1 MTMTTYKTTAL
12 RIYVVEPRGSG
23 GMIHY
28 AYQLCNGLSE
38 AGEDVVLVTSKEYE
52 LENYPHKFRVEKFMH
67 LWSRADPLQIRPSRN
82 PLQALS
88 IKLLRG
94 LRRVFRGARLVL
106 EWIRLI
112 QYLLKARPDIVQF
125 GSIEF
130 PFESLFLGY
139 LKYKGLTLSQIC
151 HEFEPRERSNNILVK
166 INNHLLGNVFK
177 SFSVMFFHS
186 LSNQERFQSLYPHIT
201 SERFHIIPMGS
212 GQIFPSIGD
221 MEVIRKNLVLS
232 YKLAGEEQVVL
243 FFGNITPSKGIPDL
257 VRAFAQVYSE
267 NKYARL
273 VIAGKPLKYM
283 DVDALF
289 DLVTTLG
296 VSDVIRFDMRYLP
309 MEEVAPLIQLAD
321 VVVYPYVNSTQS
333 ASIQAAYSVG
343 KPVVATRVGGLPDIV
358 EDGKS
363 GYLVPPGNPEKL
375 ATAILRILK
384 DSILAKE
391 MGTYAKE
398 LSETRFAWNP
408 IASTV
413 ANVYRDFLKRHLE
426 NA

>member
-1 MTMTTYKTTAL
+1 MTTDQNTTL

-28 AYQLCNGLSE
+28 AYQLCNGMSE
-38 AGEDVVLVTSKEYE
+38 VGADVVLVTSNEYE
-52 LENYPHKFRVEKFMH
+52 LDSYPHKFRVEKFMR
-67 LWSRADPLQIRPSRN
+67 LWSRVDPLQIKPSRN
-82 PLQALS
+82 PLEAMS

-94 LRRVFRGARLVL
+94 LRRVFRGARLIL

-112 QYLLKARPDIVQF
+112 QYLLNAKPDIVQF

-151 HEFEPRERSNNILVK
+151 HEFEPRERSNNIFVK

-177 SFSVMFFHS
+177 SFSIMFFHS
-186 LSNQERFQSLYPHIT
+186 PSNQERFQSLHPYIT
-201 SERFHIIPMGS
+201 PERFHIIPMGS

-221 MEVIRKNLVLS
+221 MELIRTDLIHR
-232 YKLAGEEQVVL
+232 YKLDDEKQVVL

-257 VRAFAQVYSE
+257 VRAFAQVYAE
-267 NKYARL
+267 NKSTRL

-283 DVDALF
+283 DVDTLF
-289 DLVTTLG
+289 NLVSTLG
-296 VSDVIRFDMRYLP
+296 VSDFIRFDMRYLP

-333 ASIQAAYSVG
+333 ASIQAAYSLG

-363 GYLVPPGNPEKL
+363 GYLVPPGNPEAL
-375 ATAILRILK
+375 ASAIVRILK
-384 DSILAKE
+384 DPILAEE

-398 LSETRFAWNP
+398 LSETRFAWKP
-408 IASTV
+408 IASNV
-413 ANVYRDFLKRHLE
+413 INVYCNFLTHYLE
-426 NA
+426 TA